1 MGKQYGRE
9 FKQLRILS
17 LDGSEIYKKMHPLS
31 GEAMLKIKKDND
43 KIDFT
48 KLKGYLDESLDTV
61 YLEGIYSKYKDSLL
75 TKKFRASGNCTLALV
90 NVSFDYAVKEF
101 SKKGNAFVRSGY
113 EEQVEW
119 DKFEDHLFVIEKNG
133 APLLIAIEVPKDLK
147 RRDSK
152 YAPVE
157 TPRYDLLGD
166 YFTYDE
172 AKRAYGVA
180 KGKRDETKIPASVKK
195 DDIRRDLYKNGFI
208 IDGVKYVRYKRSAG
222 SSRDGQCLFI
232 AEPLYE
238 PMMIWSSCG
247 LNGNEVDDQASWQAY
262 ISLTLSSIEDR
273 IYIPKKSILIIK
285 DQDSVFEEEAVNVSA
300 DGTSLCAKR
309 EKIEIKN
316 KIWDG
321 EALLDVSV
329 FEDNGYGD
337 NGMLLLRNRFFK
349 TCAFNTNLQQ
359 WFRDKG
365 IRDLSQLSGHYYKD
379 APRRIE
385 DIKLVITESSLK
397 YLKFFD
403 KEKWESGFD
412 QWIENIFDEADNKE
426 GKLFGVVKFDHIS
439 GNSDNALTQ
448 MVNTNYQLL
457 NTLGL
462 TYEDAG
468 ALLDQSEIFYKK
480 MQEDPMYLR
489 RYINLYVLPNDA
501 ADPYGKANLK
511 VDSYRQH
518 LLNTMMRLTDN
529 FEFTEF
535 YKSFR
540 KDMCQSFKEHLK
552 FGRIYTEGNYQ
563 TILGNGMEFL
573 CAVIDDEYK
582 VDVPLA
588 LSDGEVYTE
597 RFPDGEK
604 LLCARSPHI
613 TMGNLLVATNV
624 HDEQLKKYFNLGKAQ
639 AIVCV
644 NAIHSNIQQRL
655 NGCDYDSDTMLV
667 TNNQNLWR
675 VAYLNYR
682 KFGVPVCTVKPK
694 AEKSEDTTYSTAPED
709 LAKLD
714 INISE
719 NRIGEIVNLSQFL
732 NSLYWDRIAMGA
744 THEELQD
751 LYVDIC
757 KLAVL
762 SGMEID
768 KAKRSYEVNSAKV
781 LSDLQRRKKEFKEK
795 HSGAVPEFFAFITE
809 NKNATTSSDAK
820 LDTTMSYIYDI
831 VNSKFGK
838 AKPTPDISYS
848 ELFHLT
854 VERNNDGGNSYKKKR
869 VLEIVKTA
877 QDELSALN
885 YASKN
890 KSRSEKQYAKEKSQ
904 EVFLKCISDISKHL
918 DNDHVYD
925 LLLQELDNNG
935 IFGYHAL
942 LFTAICYSN
951 DCALLKKVKPSE
963 RPTYDLRWVEDA
975 PSRPLEF
982 SRSDIVWIFGH
993 PHVIG
998 YRLPNRMVVPKSEE
1012 DEKSEDSEST
1022 ENGENTENAEKSTI
1036 CKS

>member
-1 MGKQYGRE
+1 MGNQDRE
-9 FKQLRILS
+9 FRQLKILS

-31 GEAMLKIKKDND
+31 GEAMLKVKKDND
-43 KIDFT
+43 KIDAN

-61 YLEGIYSKYKDSLL
+61 YLERIYSKYKENLL
-75 TKKFRASGNCTLALV
+75 TKKFRFSGNRTLALV
-90 NVSFDYAVKEF
+90 NVSFDYAIKEF
-101 SKKGNAFVRSGY
+101 SKKGNTFVRNGY

-119 DKFEDHLFVIEKNG
+119 DKFEDHLFVIEENG
-133 APLLIAIEVPKDLK
+133 QPLLIAIEIPKESK
-147 RRDSK
+147 RGDSK

-157 TPRYDLLGD
+157 VPRLELLGD
-166 YFTYDE
+166 YFIYDE
-172 AKRAYGVA
+172 KKRIYGVA
-180 KGKRDETKIPASVKK
+180 KGKRDETKIPTAIKK
-195 DDIRRDLYKNGFI
+195 DDIRKDLYKNGFV

-238 PMMIWSSCG
+238 PMMTWSSCG
-247 LNGNEVDDQASWQAY
+247 LDGNSVDDQASWQAY

-273 IYIPKKSILIIK
+273 IYIPKKAILIIR
-285 DQDSVFEEEAVNVSA
+285 DQESVFDENAVNVSA
-300 DGTSLCAKR
+300 DGESLCAKL
-309 EKIEIKN
+309 EKVQIEN

-329 FEDNGYGD
+329 FEVNGYGD

-403 KEKWESGFD
+403 KDKWETGFD

-426 GKLFGVVKFDHIS
+426 SKLFGVVKFDHET
-439 GNSDNALTQ
+439 GPMENQ

-462 TYEDAG
+462 TYEDVG

-489 RYINLYVLPNDA
+489 RYINLYVLAKDED
-501 ADPYGKANLK
+501 DPFGKNRLK
-511 VDSYRQH
+511 ADSYRQH

-573 CAVIDDEYK
+573 CAIIDDEYK

-655 NGCDYDSDTMLV
+655 KVYETGDDGQIKEWYHEKKLGDFGEFHHRHMSHLLGLFPCNVMNKFETPELINAAVISMNHRTDKSTGWSMGQKINTWARVGDGDRVLKIIGDLFKNGIYPNFFDYHPPFQIDGNFGFTSGVNEMLMQSNCGLIELLPALPSEWDKGSISGIV
-667 TNNQNLWR
+667 ARGNFIIGMEWENNTLKT
-675 VAYLNYR
+675 A
-682 KFGVPVCTVKPK
+682 KITSASGGKCTVFYN
-694 AEKSEDTTYSTAPED
+694 KSEFAVEGISSCNKKLSFETERGKTY
-709 LAKLD
+709 L
-714 INISE
+714 
-719 NRIGEIVNLSQFL
+719 
-732 NSLYWDRIAMGA
+732 
-744 THEELQD
+744 
-751 LYVDIC
+751 
-757 KLAVL
+757 
-762 SGMEID
+762 
-768 KAKRSYEVNSAKV
+768 
-781 LSDLQRRKKEFKEK
+781 
-795 HSGAVPEFFAFITE
+795 
-809 NKNATTSSDAK
+809 
-820 LDTTMSYIYDI
+820 
-831 VNSKFGK
+831 
-838 AKPTPDISYS
+838 
-848 ELFHLT
+848 LT
-854 VERNNDGGNSYKKKR
+854 
-869 VLEIVKTA
+869 I
-877 QDELSALN
+877 
-885 YASKN
+885 
-890 KSRSEKQYAKEKSQ
+890 
-904 EVFLKCISDISKHL
+904 
-918 DNDHVYD
+918 
-925 LLLQELDNNG
+925 
-935 IFGYHAL
+935 
-942 LFTAICYSN
+942 
-951 DCALLKKVKPSE
+951 
-963 RPTYDLRWVEDA
+963 
-975 PSRPLEF
+975 
-982 SRSDIVWIFGH
+982 
-993 PHVIG
+993 
-998 YRLPNRMVVPKSEE
+998 
-1012 DEKSEDSEST
+1012 
-1022 ENGENTENAEKSTI
+1022 
-1036 CKS
+1036 

>member
-1 MGKQYGRE
+1 MGNQERE
-9 FKQLRILS
+9 FRQLKILS

-31 GEAMLKIKKDND
+31 GEAMLKVKKDND
-43 KIDFT
+43 KIDAN

-61 YLEGIYSKYKDSLL
+61 YLERIYSKYKENLL
-75 TKKFRASGNCTLALV
+75 TKKFRFSGNCTLALV
-90 NVSFDYAVKEF
+90 NVSFDYAIKEF
-101 SKKGNAFVRSGY
+101 SKKGNAYVRNGY

-119 DKFEDHLFVIEKNG
+119 DKFEDHLFVIEDNG
-133 APLLIAIEVPKDLK
+133 QPLLIAIEIPKESK
-147 RRDSK
+147 RGDNK

-157 TPRYDLLGD
+157 VPRLELLGD
-166 YFTYDE
+166 YFIYDE
-172 AKRAYGVA
+172 KKRAYAVS
-180 KGKRDETKIPASVKK
+180 KGKRDETKIPTAIKK
-195 DDIRRDLYKNGFI
+195 DDIRKDLYKNGFV
-208 IDGVKYVRYKRSAG
+208 IDNVKYVRYKRSAG

-238 PMMIWSSCG
+238 PMMTWSSCG
-247 LNGNEVDDQASWQAY
+247 LDGNSVDDQASWQAY

-273 IYIPKKSILIIK
+273 IYIPKKAILIIK
-285 DQDSVFEEEAVNVSA
+285 DQESVFDEDAVNVSA
-300 DGTSLCAKR
+300 DGESLCAKR
-309 EKIEIKN
+309 KKVEIKN

-329 FEDNGYGD
+329 FEENGYAD

-365 IRDLSQLSGHYYKD
+365 IKDLSQLSGHYYKD

-403 KEKWESGFD
+403 KEKWETGFD
-412 QWIENIFDEADNKE
+412 QWIENIFDEADTKE
-426 GKLFGVVKFDHIS
+426 SKLFGVVKFDHET
-439 GNSDNALTQ
+439 GPMENQ

-462 TYEDAG
+462 TYEDVG

-489 RYINLYVLPNDA
+489 RYINLYVLAKDED
-501 ADPYGKANLK
+501 DPFGKDRLK
-511 VDSYRQH
+511 ADSYRQH

-573 CAVIDDEYK
+573 CAVIAGDYK

-667 TNNQNLWR
+667 TNNHNLWR
-675 VAYLNYR
+675 VAYLNYG
-682 KFGVPVCTVKPK
+682 KFGVPVCTVESIGSK
-694 AEKSEDTTYSTAPED
+694 TYTTAPEH
-709 LAKLD
+709 LAELD
-714 INISE
+714 MNISE

-732 NSLYWDRIAMGA
+732 NSLYWDSISNGA
-744 THEELQD
+744 THEQLQE

-768 KAKRSYEVNSAKV
+768 KAKRSYAVKSVKV
-781 LSDLQRRKKEFKEK
+781 LADLQKYKKEFKGK
-795 HSGAVPEFFAFITE
+795 HGNAVPEFFAFITE
-809 NKNATTSSDAK
+809 NQNAKTSSDAK
-820 LDTTMSYIYDI
+820 LNTTMSYIYDI

-838 AKPTPDISYS
+838 AKPTADIPYS
-848 ELFHLT
+848 KLFHLT

-869 VLEIVKTA
+869 VLEIVEKS
-877 QDELSALN
+877 QKELSAMN

-890 KSRSEKQYAKEKSQ
+890 KSRSEKQYAKDRAQ
-904 EVFLKCISDISKHL
+904 EVFLKCISDVSKHL

-925 LLLQELDNNG
+925 LLLQELDAAESSKNN
-935 IFGYHAL
+935 ISGYHAL
-942 LFTAICYSN
+942 LFTVLCYSN
-951 DCALLKKVKPSE
+951 DCKLMKKVKPSE
-963 RPTYDLRWVEDA
+963 RPVHDLIWVEDA

-993 PHVIG
+993 PHVIC
-998 YRLPNRMVVPKSEE
+998 YRLPRRKVIPKSEE
-1012 DEKSEDSEST
+1012 DKKSENSESS
-1022 ENGENTENAEKSTI
+1022 ENNENTENAKKSTV

>member
-1 MGKQYGRE
+1 MGNQDRE
-9 FKQLRILS
+9 FRQLKILS
-17 LDGSEIYKKMHPLS
+17 LDGSEIYKKMRPLS
-31 GEAMLKIKKDND
+31 GEAMLKVKKDND
-43 KIDFT
+43 KIDAN

-61 YLEGIYSKYKDSLL
+61 YLERIYSKYKENLL
-75 TKKFRASGNCTLALV
+75 TKKFRFSGNCTLALV
-90 NVSFDYAVKEF
+90 NVSFDYAIKEF
-101 SKKGNAFVRSGY
+101 SKKGNTFVRNGY

-119 DKFEDHLFVIEKNG
+119 DKFEDHLFVIEENG
-133 APLLIAIEVPKDLK
+133 QPLLIAIEIPKESK
-147 RRDSK
+147 RGDSK
-152 YAPVE
+152 YASVE
-157 TPRYDLLGD
+157 VPRLELLGD
-166 YFTYDE
+166 YFIYDE
-172 AKRAYGVA
+172 KKRVYGVA
-180 KGKRDETKIPASVKK
+180 KGKRDETKIPTAIKK
-195 DDIRRDLYKNGFI
+195 DDIRKDLYKNGFV
-208 IDGVKYVRYKRSAG
+208 IDGFKYVRYKRSAG

-238 PMMIWSSCG
+238 PMMTWSSCG
-247 LNGNEVDDQASWQAY
+247 LDGNSVDDQASWQAY

-273 IYIPKKSILIIK
+273 IYIPKKAILIIR
-285 DQDSVFEEEAVNVSA
+285 DQESVFDENAVNVSA
-300 DGTSLCAKR
+300 DGESLCAKL
-309 EKIEIKN
+309 EKVQIEN

-403 KEKWESGFD
+403 KDKWETGFD

-426 GKLFGVVKFDHIS
+426 SKLFGVVKFDHET
-439 GNSDNALTQ
+439 GPMENQ

-462 TYEDAG
+462 TYEDVG

-489 RYINLYVLPNDA
+489 RYINLYVLAKDED
-501 ADPYGKANLK
+501 DPFGKDRLK
-511 VDSYRQH
+511 ADSYRQH

-582 VDVPLA
+582 VEVPLA

-667 TNNQNLWR
+667 TNNFNLWR
-675 VAYLNYR
+675 AAYLNHE
-682 KFGVPVCTVKPK
+682 KFGVPVCTVKSIGSKTYTTTPEHL
-694 AEKSEDTTYSTAPED
+694 AE
-709 LAKLD
+709 LD
-714 INISE
+714 MNISE

-732 NSLYWDRIAMGA
+732 NSLYWDSISNGA
-744 THEELQD
+744 THEQLKE

-768 KAKRSYEVNSAKV
+768 KAKRSYVVKSVKV
-781 LSDLQRRKKEFKEK
+781 LSDLQKYKKEFKDK
-795 HSGAVPEFFAFITE
+795 HNNAVPEFFAFITE
-809 NKNATTSSDAK
+809 NQNSKTSSDAK
-820 LDTTMSYIYDI
+820 LNTTMSYIYDI

-838 AKPTPDISYS
+838 AKPTADIPYS

-854 VERNNDGGNSYKKKR
+854 VERNNDGGNSHKKKR
-869 VLEIVKTA
+869 VLEIVEKA
-877 QDELSALN
+877 QKELSAMN

-890 KSRSEKQYAKEKSQ
+890 KSRSEKQYAKDRAQ
-904 EVFLKCISDISKHL
+904 EVFLKCISDVSKQL

-925 LLLQELDNNG
+925 LLLQELDAAENSKNN
-935 IFGYHAL
+935 ISGYHAL
-942 LFTAICYSN
+942 LFTALCYAN
-951 DCALLKKVKPSE
+951 DCKLMKKVRLSE
-963 RPTYDLRWVEDA
+963 RPVHDLIWVEDA
-975 PSRPLEF
+975 PSRPMEF
-982 SRSDIVWIFGH
+982 SRSDIVWLFGH

-998 YRLPNRMVVPKSEE
+998 YRLPRRKVIPKSEE
-1012 DEKSEDSEST
+1012 DEKSENSEDS
-1022 ENGENTENAEKSTI
+1022 ENTENAEKSTV